1 MLKGFGRTPF
11 GPRPTPGLGAG
22 DRRGPAAGRRAPR
35 PRRAR
40 PRRRPADPAP
50 PAAARPREAVKEPN
64 PADEAYETLKRH
76 IHMRLVDRL
85 DLNRVTEMDPN
96 TLRSEIR
103 GVVEHLCDTENPLLN
118 RNERQR
124 LVNEIL
130 DETFGFGPLELLLK
144 DEKIADIMIN
154 GPRRSSS
161 RRRGGSSARRW
172 SSATTST
179 CSRSSTGSSRGSAGG
194 STRPRRWSTPG
205 SPTGRGSTPSSP
217 RCRSTAPRSRSG
229 CSARRPLTK
238 DDLLRFK
245 AFTPEMLALME
256 GAMKARLNIIISG
269 GTGSGKTTLLNTLSS
284 FIQPDHRVITIED
297 AAELQL
303 QQDHVVRL
311 ETRPPNIEGRGAVTA
326 TDLVKNALRMR
337 PDRIIIGE
345 CRGAE
350 TLDMIQAMNTGHEG
364 SMTTVHANTPRDAL
378 SRLETMISMAGLE
391 LPIRALRSQFA
402 SAVDL
407 IIQASRLQGGPRK
420 VVSISEVVGMEGDTI
435 IMQEIFAFRQL
446 GVDAQRPRPRRVHR
460 HRHPA
465 HLHGPPGIRGLSP
478 AARHVPRTG
487 SCSRI
492 ERPRRHANRNP
503 TFIGAIGTRGM
514 AGY

>member
-1 MLKGFGRTPF
+1 MLKGLGRTPF
-11 GPRPTPGLGAG
+11 GAKRSFGQGGVASSSELPAVNPEPTAN
-22 DRRGPAAGRRAPR
+22 GPVAPQAASGPFPVMASP
-35 PRRAR
+35 PNPVPSPAETAR
-40 PRRRPADPAP
+40 EPDPAQ
-50 PAAARPREAVKEPN
+50 EQFEL
-64 PADEAYETLKRH
+64 LKRH
-76 IHMRLVDRL
+76 IHTRLVDRL
-85 DLNRVTEMDPN
+85 DMNRVSEIDPKM
-96 TLRSEIR
+96 LRNEIR
-103 GVVEHLCDTENPLLN
+103 GVVEQLCDTENPLLN

-144 DEKIADIMIN
+144 DDKIGDIMIN
-154 GPRRSSS
+154 GPKKIYVEKAGRIQRSEVVFRDNDHLLQIIDRIVSRVGRRVDETSPMVDARLPDGS
-161 RRRGGSSARRW
+161 RFNAIIPPLALDGAVVTIRMFGSK
-172 SSATTST
+172 
-179 CSRSSTGSSRGSAGG
+179 
-194 STRPRRWSTPG
+194 
-205 SPTGRGSTPSSP
+205 
-217 RCRSTAPRSRSG
+217 
-229 CSARRPLTK
+229 PLSK

-256 GAMKARLNIIISG
+256 GAMKARLNVIISG

-420 VVSISEVVGMEGDTI
+420 VTSISEVIGMEGDTI
-435 IMQEIFAFRQL
+435 IMQEIFAFRQV
-446 GVDAQRPRPRRVHR
+446 GVSEDGR
-460 HRHPA
+460 A
-465 HLHGPPGIRGLSP
+465 HGEFISTGIR
-478 AARHVPRTG
+478 
-487 SCSRI
+487 
-492 ERPRRHANRNP
+492 P
-503 TFIGAIGTRGM
+503 TFMDRLESSGFQLSTDIFRQRVLLKD
-514 AGY
+514 